1 MSPTQE
7 QVIAGQAVYTD
18 LTLLAYDLFV
28 LGLSNTWLWKCPT
41 ALLRAHYEKHVSNN
55 HLEVGVGTGY
65 FPDKCRFPS
74 DSPRI
79 ALMDLNLSTIDYA
92 SKRIARY
99 NPEAYQQN
107 ILEPIAGNIQKFDS
121 VCMNYLLHC
130 VPGAI
135 SEKAVA
141 FDHVKAIMNPGAV
154 VFGATIL
161 QGGVSRNWG
170 ARQLMKLY
178 NTKGIFSNDQDTLEA
193 LETALQSRFRHTS
206 IRVEGCVAL
215 FSARP

>member
-7 QVIAGQAVYTD
+7 QVHAGQAAYTD
-18 LTLLAYDLFV
+18 LTLMAYDFVV
-28 LGLSNTWLWKCPT
+28 LGLSNPLLWKCPT
-41 ALLRAHYEKHVSNN
+41 EVLRAHYEKYVSNN

-65 FPDKCRFPS
+65 FPDKCQFPS

-79 ALMDLNLSTIDYA
+79 ALMDLNLSTLNHA

-99 NPEAYQQN
+99 RPEHYQQN
-107 ILEPIAGNIQKFDS
+107 ILEPIPPSIAKFDS

-178 NTKGIFSNDQDTLEA
+178 NKKGIFSNEMDTLDA
-193 LETALQSRFRHTS
+193 LETALNDRFDRTS

-215 FSARP
+215 FSAR

>member
-215 FSARP
+215 FSART

>member
-178 NTKGIFSNDQDTLEA
+178 NTKGIFLNDQDTLEA

-215 FSARP
+215 FSART